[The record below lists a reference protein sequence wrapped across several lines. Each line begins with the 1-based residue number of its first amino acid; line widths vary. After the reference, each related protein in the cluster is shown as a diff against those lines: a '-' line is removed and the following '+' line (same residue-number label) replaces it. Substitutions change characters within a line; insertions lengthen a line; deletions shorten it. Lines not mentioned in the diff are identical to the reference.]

1 MGGMGSGRPSSLPKT
16 TGNSKHIDIRFL
28 RKQGLLV
35 PDGRG
40 TLSWTRNG
48 QSAGNFNIRVE
59 PEKHIILSF
68 SYRNRLESENWLKR
82 ECVIPLSTTPCQ
94 FGGVRHW
101 LNCPRCMRRCEVVY
115 MQDTSFYCRQCCRLL
130 YPTQLEGTHGRACAK
145 RNKLYKKLHGNCRP
159 RMWKRTRDRLYIQH
173 LYAKDEAVRALSVV
187 VDQLNG
193 SSDWRKKKDQ

>member
-101 LNCPRCMRRCEVVY
+101 LNCPRCMRRSEVVY
-115 MQDTSFYCRQCCRLL
+115 MQDTSFYCLQCCRLL